1 MKARV
6 ALGGAVVLMLAAVSP
21 LLAVDPAGAEHNA
34 GELQTSVDLGLGF
47 KFGREGFTLDGRGD
61 GPGGPW
67 GLRLDG
73 RVRPEGF
80 SLDGWIR
87 DAEKGYDFRLDGS
100 LRATPGL

>member
-1 MKARV
+1 MKTLV
-6 ALGGAVVLMLAAVSP
+6 ALGGAAMLALVALS
-21 LLAVDPAGAEHNA
+21 PAGAEHNA

-47 KFGREGFTLDGRGD
+47 RFGHEGFTLDGRGN

-73 RVRPEGF
+73 RLRSEGF

-87 DAEKGYDFRLDGS
+87 DAERGYDFRLDGS
-100 LRATPGL
+100 VAPIPKL